1 MAEKK
6 SRTTESKKSGK
17 KASGKAANTS
27 KAVSTKNEAKAAG
40 VKKNPAGS
48 RTADSITAVI
58 FIAVSIFTIIALLTE
73 KTGQIGMIL
82 SLFLK
87 GMLGLVAYIL
97 PFYLIIYS
105 VLMLARRVAHANSRT
120 ILFTVILICDI
131 AMLNSVRFEHIRS
144 SEFFPN
150 YMVDMFQEGT
160 NLDSAGLIG
169 MTLGRLACQLVE
181 IPGLIITGIVVL
193 IICVILV
200 ADTPISQFFDQLR
213 IRRNQK
219 KINAL
224 SLKTES
230 GIYDS
235 KADTQPIPVITDQQI
250 AAAGQGKGSSG
261 TGNKKAAGN
270 ASRASVSSRQ
280 TETAE
285 AQGNTGRSASRSPSS
300 PAAGQAESFS
310 SASLSVPSG
319 TVGEYGRERSG
330 RFRVPAFLSSIYWR
344 KTEEDTIPVNKRQ
357 ILNYMNDNSLFQ
369 EESDFEDD
377 SGIERGLGESYG
389 DSLDYINSLS
399 GSVKTEVPYPG
410 RQDRDFFK
418 DFPSFDEESEKESK
432 APSASV
438 NRKDKKTGRSG
449 QAAGEGASSR
459 DPIEAELDALFG
471 NEPEEGKTKAPGDSQ
486 YSEKVNAE
494 AGPDLTVSPDRS
506 RENYGRT
513 NRSRSSESAETETD
527 GDMTSAAAGQT
538 GSAVSSAMSPAAKKA
553 AVAAAAESS
562 LEEVSKEAEN
572 ASATPEK
579 TYVLPPLYLLE
590 EPRRHFSGGQ
600 AELREKAA
608 VLEKVLQDFGV
619 EARVINV
626 NRGPS
631 ITRYEIQ
638 PATGVKVN
646 SIVRL
651 SDDIALNLRAKS
663 LRIEAPIPG
672 KAAIGIE
679 VQNDR
684 SEIVSIREMI
694 ESDAFQTAESK
705 ISFSVGE
712 DITGNAVIADLKKM
726 PHMLI
731 AGSTGSGKSVCINSI
746 LISMLYR
753 STPDEVKFILIDPK
767 VVELGNYNGIPHMLI
782 PVVTDPAKAAAA
794 LMWAVHEME
803 GRYKKF
809 AKENVK
815 NLAGYNTKMRK
826 EDRPEE
832 VMPQI
837 VIVIDELA
845 DLMMAAAKQVEES
858 ICRLAQLARAAGMH
872 LIVATQRPSVDVV
885 TGLIKANVPSRIAFA
900 VSSQVDSRTILDR
913 AGAEKLVGNGDMLFS
928 PLGSSHPQRLQGP
941 FVTDDEVA
949 AVIDFW
955 KEQAGDDAAPEEIRQ
970 QVMQEINT
978 VNTDFNSGIDG
989 EEEDELYEDAVQL
1002 VVDSG
1007 QASASMLQRR
1017 FRIGYNRAGR
1027 LIDTMEARGI
1037 IGPSE
1042 GSRPRK
1048 VLISREEYEAENYMA
1063 EEVEILEEESVIDTS
1078 MSAEDES

>member
-1 MAEKK
+1 MAEKT
-6 SRTTESKKSGK
+6 SRKTAGSKSGK
-17 KASGKAANTS
+17 NASGKTANAS
-27 KAVSTKNEAKAAG
+27 KVSSAKDEAKAAG
-40 VKKNPAGS
+40 VKKNPEGS
-48 RTADSITAVI
+48 RTADAITAI
-58 FIAVSIFTIIALLTE
+58 ISIAVSIFTIIALLTE
-73 KTGQIGMIL
+73 KTGQVGMIL

-87 GMLGLVAYIL
+87 GMLGMVAYIL
-97 PFYLIIYS
+97 PFYVIVHA

-120 ILFTVILICDI
+120 VLFTIILICDI
-131 AMLNSVRFEHIRS
+131 AMLNSIRFEHIRS
-144 SEFFPN
+144 SEFYPN

-160 NLDSAGLIG
+160 NLNSAGLVG
-169 MTLGRLACQLVE
+169 MTLGRLACQLVD
-181 IPGLIITGIVVL
+181 IAGLIIIGIVVL

-200 ADTPISQFFDQLR
+200 ADTPISQYFDQLR
-213 IRRNQK
+213 IKRNQK
-219 KINAL
+219 KINRL
-224 SLKTES
+224 TTKTES
-230 GIYDS
+230 GISDS
-235 KADTQPIPVITDQQI
+235 KADTQPIPIIPDNQET
-250 AAAGQGKGSSG
+250 AAG
-261 TGNKKAAGN
+261 KKNGAGN
-270 ASRASVSSRQ
+270 ASPSESCPPSADSAGGPDWIQNGADAS
-280 TETAE
+280 AE
-285 AQGNTGRSASRSPSS
+285 DEGRGFFRKPS
-300 PAAGQAESFS
+300 
-310 SASLSVPSG
+310 
-319 TVGEYGRERSG
+319 
-330 RFRVPAFLSSIYWR
+330 FLSGFSWR
-344 KTEEDTIPVNKRQ
+344 KADEETIPVNKRQ
-357 ILNYMNDNSLFQ
+357 ILQYMNDENLFNENGENGRGDQ
-369 EESDFEDD
+369 DSENGRETGLTSDDIEKNLNCVNGSKRPSVSSRDRYDD
-377 SGIERGLGESYG
+377 
-389 DSLDYINSLS
+389 
-399 GSVKTEVPYPG
+399 
-410 RQDRDFFK
+410 DFHRN
-418 DFPSFDEESEKESK
+418 FPSFDEGSEGNSGDYYDSPGMDGEESGQSDSPEGEEDDLYDPFEAALDRLLGEGTGTGRGNRSPGVPSSGKDGSGDLLDTRVFSKSDMDGAGEKHDPASQ
-432 APSASV
+432 PSAAGSV
-438 NRKDKKTGRSG
+438 EKP
-449 QAAGEGASSR
+449 AASVLSAS
-459 DPIEAELDALFG
+459 
-471 NEPEEGKTKAPGDSQ
+471 
-486 YSEKVNAE
+486 
-494 AGPDLTVSPDRS
+494 
-506 RENYGRT
+506 
-513 NRSRSSESAETETD
+513 
-527 GDMTSAAAGQT
+527 
-538 GSAVSSAMSPAAKKA
+538 AKKA
-553 AVAAAAESS
+553 AVAAAAANS
-562 LEEVSKEAEN
+562 LEQVSEEAEN
-572 ASATPEK
+572 SSAQPEK

-590 EPRRHFSGGQ
+590 EPRKKNSGGQ
-600 AELREKAA
+600 AELRQKAET
-608 VLEKVLQDFGV
+608 LEKVLHDFGV
-619 EARVINV
+619 NARVINV

-638 PATGVKVN
+638 PATGVKVS

-684 SEIVSIREMI
+684 SDIVSIREMI
-694 ESDAFQTAESK
+694 ESEAFQKAESK

-746 LISMLYR
+746 LISILYR
-753 STPDEVKFILIDPK
+753 STPDEVKLILIDPK

-809 AKENVK
+809 AAEKVK
-815 NLAGYNTKMRK
+815 NLAGYNTKMKR
-826 EDRPEE
+826 EGRPEE

-837 VIVIDELA
+837 VIIIDELA

-872 LIVATQRPSVDVV
+872 MIVATQRPSVDVV

-955 KEQAGDDAAPEEIRQ
+955 KEQAGDDGAPEEIRQ
-970 QVMQEINT
+970 KVMQEINT
-978 VNTDFNSGIDG
+978 VTTDFSSGDDD
-989 EEEDELYEDAVQL
+989 EDEDELYSDAVQL

-1027 LIDTMEARGI
+1027 LIDTMESRGI

-1048 VLISREEYEAENYMA
+1048 VLISKEEYEAGFDMDDDL
-1063 EEVEILEEESVIDTS
+1063 EILEQDSFMDRSMPLEE
-1078 MSAEDES
+1078 E